1 MRLGRTITLLGIAL
15 AAPTGL
21 ALAQATTTCN
31 NPNALGI
38 ARTVEV
44 DTTSGPAFGSEQY
57 KANDFLLLK
66 EIVLTFDD
74 GPSPHNTRAVLD
86 ALAQHCTKAIFFPV
100 GKHAL
105 WHPEVLKEV
114 AAAGHTIG
122 GHTWSHANLAS
133 KMSWPKRDAHK
144 GKPEPSM
151 NSGAIEEIEKGFSA
165 IKLATGEAPAPFF
178 RFPYLQAPKEAME
191 YMATRKIAVFSHDL
205 DSFDFRKGSPEDVI
219 KSVLGKLERKGKGII
234 LMHDLKQHTAAA
246 LPQLLSELKAQGY
259 KVVHMRPKARLT
271 TIAEWDTAAK
281 AEIKGGGVV
290 DRPNSSAVRTIEGA
304 PAATADTADTP
315 AQGRSEPTCWL
326 CIPAFLRSLVAAP

>member
-1 MRLGRTITLLGIAL
+1 MRLGRAITLLGIAL
-15 AAPTGL
+15 AAPTGP
-21 ALAQATTTCN
+21 ALAQVTTTCN

-44 DTTSGPAFGSEQY
+44 DTTGGPAFGSEQY

-74 GPSPHNTRAVLD
+74 GPSPHTRAVLD

-100 GKHAL
+100 GKQAL
-105 WHPEVLKEV
+105 RHPEILKEV

-133 KMSWPKRDAHK
+133 KMSWPKRAAQK
-144 GKPEPSM
+144 GNAELSM
-151 NSGAIEEIEKGFSA
+151 NGGAIEEIEKGFSA
-165 IKLATGEAPAPFF
+165 IKLAIGEAPAPFF

-191 YMATRKIAVFSHDL
+191 YMATRNIAVFSHDL

-219 KSVLGKLERKGKGII
+219 KSVLSKLERKGKGII

-271 TIAEWDTAAK
+271 TLAEWDTAAK

-304 PAATADTADTP
+304 PADTADTADSP

>member
-1 MRLGRTITLLGIAL
+1 MRLGRAITLLGIAL
-15 AAPTGL
+15 AAPTGP

-44 DTTSGPAFGSEQY
+44 DTTGGPAFGSEQY

-74 GPSPHNTRAVLD
+74 GPSPHTRAVLD

-100 GKHAL
+100 GKQAL
-105 WHPEVLKEV
+105 RHPEILKEV

-133 KMSWPKRDAHK
+133 KMSWPKRATQK
-144 GKPEPSM
+144 GNAELSM

-165 IKLATGEAPAPFF
+165 IKLAIGEAPAPFF

-191 YMATRKIAVFSHDL
+191 YMATRNIAVFSHDL

-219 KSVLGKLERKGKGII
+219 KSVLSKLERKGKGII

-259 KVVHMRPKARLT
+259 KVVHMRPKTPLT
-271 TIAEWDTAAK
+271 TIAEWDEAAK
-281 AEIKGGGVV
+281 TEIKGGRVV
-290 DRPNSSAVRTIEGA
+290 DRLNPSVVRTIEEA
-304 PAATADTADTP
+304 PTATAGTP
-315 AQGRSEPTCWL
+315 APGSSQPSCWL
-326 CIPAFLRSLVAAP
+326 CIPAFLRSLVASP

>member
-1 MRLGRTITLLGIAL
+1 MRLGRAITLLGIAL
-15 AAPTGL
+15 AAPTGP
-21 ALAQATTTCN
+21 ALAQATTACN

-44 DTTSGPAFGSEQY
+44 DTTGGPAFGSEQY

-74 GPSPHNTRAVLD
+74 GPSPHTRAVLD

-100 GKHAL
+100 GKQAL
-105 WHPEVLKEV
+105 GHPEILKEV
-114 AAAGHTIG
+114 ATAGHTIG

-133 KMSWPKRDAHK
+133 KMSWPKRAAQK
-144 GKPEPSM
+144 GNAELSM
-151 NSGAIEEIEKGFSA
+151 NGGAIEEIEKGFSA
-165 IKLATGEAPAPFF
+165 IKLAIGEAPAPFF

-191 YMATRKIAVFSHDL
+191 YMATRNIAVFSHDL

-219 KSVLGKLERKGKGII
+219 KSVLSKLERKGKGII

-259 KVVHMRPKARLT
+259 KVVHMRPRTPLT
-271 TIAEWDTAAK
+271 TIAEWDEAAK
-281 AEIKGGGVV
+281 TEIKGGRVV
-290 DRPNSSAVRTIEGA
+290 DRLNPSVVRTIEEA
-304 PAATADTADTP
+304 PAATAGTP
-315 AQGRSEPTCWL
+315 APGSSQPSCWL
-326 CIPAFLRSLVAAP
+326 CIPAFLRSLVASP

>member
-1 MRLGRTITLLGIAL
+1 MRLGRAITLLGIAL
-15 AAPTGL
+15 AAPTGPV
-21 ALAQATTTCN
+21 LAQTTTTCN

-44 DTTSGPAFGSEQY
+44 DTTGGPAFGSEQY

-66 EIVLTFDD
+66 EVVLTFDD
-74 GPSPHNTRAVLD
+74 GPSPHTRAVLD

-100 GKHAL
+100 GKQAL
-105 WHPEVLKEV
+105 RHPEILKEV

-133 KMSWPKRDAHK
+133 KMSWPKRVAQK
-144 GKPEPSM
+144 GNSELSM

-165 IKLATGEAPAPFF
+165 IKLAIGEAPAPFF

-191 YMATRKIAVFSHDL
+191 YMATRNIAVFSHDL
-205 DSFDFRKGSPEDVI
+205 DSFDFRKGSPQDVI

-234 LMHDLKQHTAAA
+234 LMHDLKQHTAEA
-246 LPQLLSELKAQGY
+246 LPQLLNELKAQGY
-259 KVVHMRPKARLT
+259 KVVHMRPKAPLT
-271 TIAEWDTAAK
+271 TVAEWDEAAK
-281 AEIKGGGVV
+281 AAIKGRGAV
-290 DRPNSSAVRTIEGA
+290 DRSSSSAVRTIEEA
-304 PAATADTADTP
+304 PAATAATTGTP
-315 AQGRSEPTCWL
+315 APGPSQPSCWL

>member
-1 MRLGRTITLLGIAL
+1 MRLGRAITLLGIAL
-15 AAPTGL
+15 AAPTGP

-44 DTTSGPAFGSEQY
+44 DITGGPAFGSEQY

-74 GPSPHNTRAVLD
+74 GPSPHTRAVLD

-100 GKHAL
+100 GKQAL
-105 WHPEVLKEV
+105 RHPEILKEV

-133 KMSWPKRDAHK
+133 KMSWPKRAAQK
-144 GKPEPSM
+144 GNAELSM
-151 NSGAIEEIEKGFSA
+151 NGGAIEEIEKGFSA
-165 IKLATGEAPAPFF
+165 IKLAIGEAPAPFF

-191 YMATRKIAVFSHDL
+191 YMATRNIAVFSHDL

-219 KSVLGKLERKGKGII
+219 KSVLSKLERKGKGII
-234 LMHDLKQHTAAA
+234 LMHDLKQHTATA

-259 KVVHMRPKARLT
+259 KVVRMRPKTSLT
-271 TIAEWDTAAK
+271 TIAEWDEAAK
-281 AEIKGGGVV
+281 TEIKGGRVV
-290 DRPNSSAVRTIEGA
+290 DRLNPSVVRTIEEA
-304 PAATADTADTP
+304 PAATAGTP
-315 AQGRSEPTCWL
+315 APGSSQPSCWL
-326 CIPAFLRSLVAAP
+326 CIPAFLRSLVASP

>member
-1 MRLGRTITLLGIAL
+1 MRLGRAITLLGIAL
-15 AAPTGL
+15 AAPTGP

-44 DTTSGPAFGSEQY
+44 DTTGGPAFGSEQY

-74 GPSPHNTRAVLD
+74 GPSPHTRAVLD

-100 GKHAL
+100 GKQAL
-105 WHPEVLKEV
+105 RHPEILKEV

-133 KMSWPKRDAHK
+133 KMSWPKRAAQK
-144 GKPEPSM
+144 GNAELSM

-165 IKLATGEAPAPFF
+165 IKLAIGEAPAPFF

-191 YMATRKIAVFSHDL
+191 YMATRNIAVFSHDL

-219 KSVLGKLERKGKGII
+219 KSVLSKLERKGKGII

-246 LPQLLSELKAQGY
+246 LPQLLSELKAQGF
-259 KVVHMRPKARLT
+259 KVVHMRPKTPLT
-271 TIAEWDTAAK
+271 TIAEWDEAAK
-281 AEIKGGGVV
+281 TEIKGGRVV
-290 DRPNSSAVRTIEGA
+290 DRLNPSVVRTIEEA
-304 PAATADTADTP
+304 PAATAGTP
-315 AQGRSEPTCWL
+315 APGSSQPSCWL
-326 CIPAFLRSLVAAP
+326 CIPAFLRSLVASP

>member
-1 MRLGRTITLLGIAL
+1 MRLGRAITLLGIAL
-15 AAPTGL
+15 AAPTGP
-21 ALAQATTTCN
+21 ALAQATTACN

-44 DTTSGPAFGSEQY
+44 DTTGGPAFGSEQY

-74 GPSPHNTRAVLD
+74 GPSPHTRAVLD

-100 GKHAL
+100 GKQAL
-105 WHPEVLKEV
+105 RHPEILKEV

-133 KMSWPKRDAHK
+133 KMSWPKRAAQK
-144 GKPEPSM
+144 GNAELSM
-151 NSGAIEEIEKGFSA
+151 NGGAIEEIEKGFSA
-165 IKLATGEAPAPFF
+165 IKLAIGEAPAPFF

-191 YMATRKIAVFSHDL
+191 YMATRNIAVFSHDL

-219 KSVLGKLERKGKGII
+219 KSVLSKLERKGKGII

-246 LPQLLSELKAQGY
+246 LPQLLSELKAQGF
-259 KVVHMRPKARLT
+259 KVVHMRPKAPLT
-271 TIAEWDTAAK
+271 TIAEWDEAAK
-281 AEIKGGGVV
+281 TEIKGGRVV
-290 DRPNSSAVRTIEGA
+290 DRLNPSVVRTIEEA
-304 PAATADTADTP
+304 PAATAGTP
-315 AQGRSEPTCWL
+315 APGSSQPSCWL
-326 CIPAFLRSLVAAP
+326 CIPAFLRSLVASP